1 MLLEGGR
8 MRVMLLVGTRK
19 GLFLMD
25 SDPDRRRWQIRGPL
39 CESWPVFHAVGDV
52 DSGML
57 YAAAAS
63 EWHGTVVWR
72 SADLGETWQQSGEGL
87 NYGEDG
93 PPLTKVSSLTVADGR
108 LFAGA
113 DHPGVFESTD
123 RGATWTL
130 FTTLDDQPA
139 RERWMQPDASPPGRL
154 GVIATMPHPGDSQRL
169 FVNVQ
174 GFGLFHSVDGGTTWT
189 PRNEGMRADW
199 PLEDPA
205 WGYCVHK
212 VAISPADA
220 DRMYTQTHVGV
231 YRSRDAGAS
240 WTEITEGLPSEF
252 GFPAAAHPHDRDG
265 FYVIPVD
272 PGQGRTVPDG
282 RLAVWRTLDAG
293 ETWQQLTDG
302 LPGQHAHLG
311 VLREGLSTDSVDPG
325 GIYFGTS
332 TGQVFASSDEG
343 ASWSQIADYLPAI
356 ASIEA
361 VVWPD

>member
-1 MLLEGGR
+1 

-19 GLFLMD
+19 GLFLLD
-25 SDPDRRRWQIRGPL
+25 GDQDRRAWQIRGPL
-39 CESWPVFHAVGDV
+39 CESWPIFHAVADV
-52 DSGML
+52 DAGML
-57 YAAAAS
+57 YAAASS
-63 EWHGTVVWR
+63 EWHGTVLWR
-72 SADLGETWQQSGEGL
+72 SSDLGETWEQSGEGL

-113 DHPGVFESTD
+113 DYPGVFQSTD
-123 RGATWTL
+123 RGATWSL

-139 RERWMQPDASPPGRL
+139 REKWLQPDASPPGRL
-154 GVIATMPHPGDSQRL
+154 GVIATMPHPRDAERL

-174 GFGLFHSVDGGTTWT
+174 GFGLFHSEDGGSSWS
-189 PRNEGMRADW
+189 PRNAGMRADW

-212 VAISPADA
+212 VVISPADP

-231 YRSRDAGAS
+231 YRSNDSGAT

-252 GFPAAAHPHDRDG
+252 GFPAAAHPHDVDG

-272 PGQGRTVPDG
+272 GLQGRTVPGG

-293 ETWQQLTDG
+293 ETWEQLTDG
-302 LPGQHAHLG
+302 LPGPHAHLG
-311 VLREGLSTDSVDPG
+311 VLREGMTTDTLHPA

-332 TGQVFASSDEG
+332 TGQVFASTDEG
-343 ASWSQIADYLPAI
+343 ASWQQIADFLPSI
-356 ASIEA
+356 ASVEA

>member
-1 MLLEGGR
+1 
-8 MRVMLLVGTRK
+8 MRVMVLVGTRK

-25 SDPDRRRWQIRGPL
+25 GDRDRDRWQIRGPL
-39 CESWPVFHAVGDV
+39 CAAWPIFHAVADV
-52 DSGML
+52 GSGML

-72 SADLGETWQQSGEGL
+72 SGDLGETWEQSGEGL
-87 NYGEDG
+87 DYGEDG
-93 PPLTKVSSLTVADGR
+93 PPLTKVSSLTVAGGR

-113 DHPGVFESTD
+113 DFPGVFESLD
-123 RGATWTL
+123 RGATWSL
-130 FTTLDDQPA
+130 FTTLEDQPA
-139 RERWMQPDASPPGRL
+139 RDKWLQPNASPPGRL
-154 GVIATMPHPGDSQRL
+154 GVIATMLHPRDPDRL

-174 GFGLFHSVDGGTTWT
+174 GFGLFHSMDGGASWT

-212 VAISPADA
+212 AVFSPADA

-231 YRSRDAGAS
+231 YRSRDGGGS

-252 GFPAAAHPHDRDG
+252 GFPAVAHPHDRDG

-272 PGQGRTVPDG
+272 PGQGRTVPAG
-282 RLAVWRTLDAG
+282 QLAVWRTLDAG
-293 ETWQQLTDG
+293 ETWHELSEG
-302 LPGQHAHLG
+302 LPGPHAHLG
-311 VLREGLSTDSVDPG
+311 VLREGLSADSLDPA

-332 TGQVFASSDEG
+332 TGQVFASADEG
-343 ASWSQIADYLPAI
+343 RSWRQIADYLPPI
-356 ASIEA
+356 ASVEA
-361 VVWPD
+361 IVWPD

>member
-1 MLLEGGR
+1 
-8 MRVMLLVGTRK
+8 MRVMLIVGTRK

-25 SDPDRRRWQIRGPL
+25 GDPPRGRWQLRGPM
-39 CESWPVFHAVGDV
+39 CESWPIFHAVADV

-63 EWHGTVVWR
+63 EWHGTVVWK
-72 SADLGETWQQSGEGL
+72 SGNLGESWEQSGSGL
-87 NYGEDG
+87 DYGEDG

-113 DHPGVFESTD
+113 DSPGVFQSAD
-123 RGATWTL
+123 NGATWSL

-139 RERWMQPDASPPGRL
+139 RQRWLQPDVSPPGHL
-154 GVIATMPHPGDSQRL
+154 GVIATMPDSRDPRQL

-174 GFGLFHSVDGGTTWT
+174 GFGLFHSADGGVTWT
-189 PRNEGMRADW
+189 PRNDGMRADW

-212 VAISPADA
+212 AVVSPADG
-220 DRMYTQTHVGV
+220 DRMYAQTHVGV
-231 YRSRDAGAS
+231 YRSSDAGAS

-272 PGQGRTVPDG
+272 RGHGRTVPDG
-282 RLAVWRTLDAG
+282 QLAVWRTLDAG
-293 ETWQQLTDG
+293 QTWQPLTDG
-302 LPGQHAHLG
+302 LPGPHAHLG
-311 VLREGLSTDSVDPG
+311 VLREGLSTDNLHPV

-332 TGQVFASSDEG
+332 TGQVFASIDEG
-343 ASWSQIADYLPAI
+343 ASWSQLADYLPPI
-356 ASIEA
+356 TSVEA

>member
-1 MLLEGGR
+1 

-25 SDPDRRRWQIRGPL
+25 SDPERGRWGLRGPL
-39 CESWPVFHAVGDV
+39 CESWPVFHAIADV

-72 SADLGETWQQSGEGL
+72 SADLGETWEQSSEGL
-87 NYGEDG
+87 SYGEDG
-93 PPLTKVSSLTVADGR
+93 PPLTKVSSLTATDGR

-113 DHPGVFESTD
+113 DYPGVFQSTD
-123 RGATWTL
+123 RGATWRL
-130 FTTLDDQPA
+130 FTTLDDQAA
-139 RERWMQPDASPPGRL
+139 RERWLQPDASPPGRL
-154 GVIATMPHPGDSQRL
+154 GVIATMPHPRDSRRL

-174 GFGLFHSVDGGTTWT
+174 GFGVFESGDGGASWA
-189 PRNEGMRADW
+189 PRNDGMRADW

-212 VAISPADA
+212 VVISPADP

-252 GFPAAAHPHDRDG
+252 GFPAAAHPHDRDA

-272 PGQGRTVPDG
+272 PGHGRTVPDG
-282 RLAVWRTLDAG
+282 QLAVWRTLDAG
-293 ETWQQLTDG
+293 ETWEKQIDG
-302 LPGQHAHLG
+302 LPGPHAHVG
-311 VLREGLSTDSVDPG
+311 VLREGMSADTLDPA

-332 TGQVFASSDEG
+332 TGHVFASADEG
-343 ASWSQIADYLPAI
+343 ASWRLLAGYLPPI
-356 ASIEA
+356 TSIEA
-361 VVWPD
+361 VVWPQ